1 MTSYFSLHRQLLE
14 PVKLVPYLVQPEIS
28 NLHPDILA
36 AYIQA
41 ATKVFGYWTSELAQN
56 WDNDALPEIRQ
67 VVESMSTRMKDL
79 ASSVHVEVQ
88 ERVWI
93 VFLA

>member
-41 ATKVFGYWTSELAQN
+41 ATKIFGHWTSELAQN

-79 ASSVHVEVQ
+79 ASNVHVEVQ
-88 ERVWI
+88 ERVCI